1 MIKSSRKMSKM
12 GIKNRTTAA
21 FVVSACVLGILSGCA
36 TNATVTSLTH
46 KAERRSKADLS
57 LPANRGDVVQVY
69 HMPYL
74 MGSVLS
80 VAPAVPS
87 FLKQKIVYHSAVSV
101 PLNSVTSYVTD
112 ETGVPI
118 DISALSNSSTLGLS
132 LGGVYPKISVN
143 YSGSL
148 AGMLN
153 VLSDDAGAF
162 WKISDGKIVFYR
174 SVTKTFWLIS
184 LPHKS
189 TDVSSVSSISG
200 SGGASGGGMGGGMG
214 MSGGMS
220 GSGQGGF
227 GGASGGSSENSSM
240 GGISAEN
247 TYKTDSWAGIEKTA
261 KIIAGTARIAV
272 DPTSG
277 SITVTGSP
285 AQVKRVQSWVKN
297 LNTYYGQEVEVQM
310 HVYNVQLSSEDNYG
324 FSPSVIYKAV
334 NGTTGFNVTSLSV
347 PNVQGLGNPAVFDIA
362 KTNSTTT
369 TPYNGT
375 TAAVNALS
383 SLGHV
388 VQVYA
393 QTQVTTNGHPTVLQT
408 GNSIS
413 YLYSV
418 SNLATANVGSS
429 STLTPG
435 VINTGL
441 TTVVMPK
448 IIGGAIH
455 LGVTLTNSN
464 LVSITSASSN
474 GSTIQTPDVN
484 STSIEQSVLLHPGD
498 ALLLTSLRGEKGSST
513 HNGTGSPLNPLLGG
527 GFDAQTSK
535 TLIAVVIT
543 AKVL

>member
-1 MIKSSRKMSKM
+1 M

>member
-1 MIKSSRKMSKM
+1 MNFALDNKYKMSKLRNALLAVGCSI
-12 GIKNRTTAA
+12 GILA
-21 FVVSACVLGILSGCA
+21 VLSGCA
-36 TNATVTSLTH
+36 TDAKVTSMTH
-46 KAERRSKADLS
+46 AAERRSAADLK
-57 LPANRGDVVQVY
+57 LPANRGEVVQVY
-69 HMPYL
+69 NMPYL

-80 VAPAVPS
+80 VAPPVPS
-87 FLKQKIVYHSAVSV
+87 FLKQKLIYHSAVSV
-101 PLNSVTSYVTD
+101 PLNTVTSYVTN

-118 DISALSNSSTLGLS
+118 DISALSNSSTLGVT
-132 LGGVYPKISVN
+132 LGGVYPKVSIN

-148 AGMLN
+148 AGMLD
-153 VLSDDAGAF
+153 VLADDAGSF
-162 WKISDGKIVFYR
+162 WKISDGKVVFYR
-174 SVTKTFWLIS
+174 SITKTFWIVS
-184 LPHKS
+184 LPHKA
-189 TDVSSVSSISG
+189 TDVSAVSSVSG
-200 SGGASGGGMGGGMG
+200 AGNANGGMMGGGAG
-214 MSGGMS
+214 MSGAMAG
-220 GSGQGGF
+220 GSTGGF
-227 GGASGGSSENSSM
+227 GGSGSGSSENSSM

-247 TYKTDSWAGIEKTA
+247 VYKTDPWAGIAKTA
-261 KIIAGTARIAV
+261 KIIGGTARIAI

-285 AQVKRVQSWVKN
+285 SQIKRVQAWVNN
-297 LNTYYGQEVEVQM
+297 LNSYYGKEIEIQM
-310 HVYNVQLSSEDNYG
+310 HVYSVQLSSEDNYG
-324 FSPSVIYKAV
+324 FSPTVIYKAV
-334 NGTTGFNVTSLSV
+334 NGTTGFNISSLSV
-347 PNVQGLGNPAVFDIA
+347 PNVQGIGSPAAFDIT
-362 KTNSTTT
+362 KNNSTTT

-375 TAAVNALS
+375 TAAINALS

-448 IIGGAIH
+448 IVNGAIH
-455 LGVTLTNSN
+455 LGVTLTNSS

-498 ALLLTSLRGEKGSST
+498 ALLLTSLRGDKGSST
-513 HNGTGSPLNPLLGG
+513 HNGTGSAMNPLLGG